1 VTKNTL
7 LLSAITIIALTLG
20 WATATAV
27 GQSHPLRSRHGEG
40 TTSPPTGMVAVTPEG
55 KLYHRPDC
63 GYIHGPVHMEP
74 GAQAVADGYAPC
86 TRCMKEARRNASEYL
101 GASR

>member
-1 VTKNTL
+1 MTKNTL
-7 LLSAITIIALTLG
+7 LLSAITIVALTLG

-40 TTSPPTGMVAVTPEG
+40 ATSPPTGMVAVTPEG

-63 GYIHGPVHMEP
+63 GYIANVRTGS
-74 GAQAVADGYAPC
+74 
-86 TRCMKEARRNASEYL
+86 RCSPLARFYNSALYD
-101 GASR
+101 